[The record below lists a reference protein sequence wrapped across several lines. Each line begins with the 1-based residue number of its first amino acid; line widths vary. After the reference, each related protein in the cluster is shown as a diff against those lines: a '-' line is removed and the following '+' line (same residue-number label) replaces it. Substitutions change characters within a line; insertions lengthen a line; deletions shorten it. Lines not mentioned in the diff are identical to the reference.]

1 MENMEYLT
9 FTLMMIIIYLIL
21 KNWEPPIKKQYI
33 IIMLLSVSSLIAYF
47 RGLNVSYAFAISGT
61 IYYKREIV
69 DEVLAI
75 KNNLLD
81 MKTSKGE

>member
-1 MENMEYLT
+1 MENVEYIS

-33 IIMLLSVSSLIAYF
+33 IILLLTTSSFIAYF

-69 DEVLAI
+69 DEVIAI

-81 MKTSKGE
+81 MRTSKGD